1 MMMTRMLWRQRLASS
16 TFALLG
22 ILLLLLTA
30 TTTAAVASG
39 DATPTSGG
47 FINLKFLDVA
57 DKYKPAFQDAA
68 ARLNKILA
76 FQPTTGPYDV
86 PETISVFEQ
95 CGRQVPTDAVIP
107 AGSTLTN
114 LTIFVIVQC
123 IDGPGNNT
131 QLASAAPCFTYGNP
145 LTNLTEVVNFEDSF
159 NKFYYY
165 YGVTQNL
172 VGMMRFDEDDCDRLI
187 DEGTFG
193 STVLHEM
200 FHVLGFGTLW
210 PWYEFLVD
218 GETTNP
224 HYNGSLATLKAYRNA
239 GGTDDLIPLENRGS
253 PQGTR
258 GSHWRTSIFG
268 DELMTGGLTGTMQP
282 LTNISVM
289 ALSDLGYVV
298 DAESD
303 EIDPYVIPAAGSVP
317 EFDWGISEDPNPPK
331 SNFTCDTDPSTAD
344 TSSSSTTYVSS
355 LFRKLAL
362 LLPWLILAF

>member
-1 MMMTRMLWRQRLASS
+1 MMTTMLWHQCLASS
-16 TFALLG
+16 TFTLLG
-22 ILLLLLTA
+22 ILLLLTA
-30 TTTAAVASG
+30 TTTAAVSSE
-39 DATPTSGG
+39 DATTTSGG

-68 ARLNKILA
+68 ARLNRILA

-86 PETISVFEQ
+86 PESISIYEQ
-95 CGRQVPTDAVIP
+95 CQQNGPIDAEIA
-107 AGSTLTN
+107 AGSTLAN
-114 LTIFVIVQC
+114 LTIVVIVQC

-131 QLASAAPCFTYGNP
+131 ELARAAPCFTYGNP
-145 LTNLTEVVNFEDSF
+145 LTNQTDTTDSWTDF
-159 NKFYYY
+159 IY

-172 VGMMRFDEDDCDRLI
+172 MGMMMFDEDDCDRLI

-200 FHVLGFGTLW
+200 FHVLGFGALW
-210 PWYEFLVD
+210 SLYGYTV
-218 GETTNP
+218 GEGTTNP
-224 HYNGSLATLKAYRNA
+224 QYNGSLATLEAYRNA

-289 ALSDLGYVV
+289 ALSDLGYFV

-303 EIDPYVIPAAGSVP
+303 EIDPYVIPVAGSVT

-344 TSSSSTTYVSS
+344 TSSSSTTYISRP
-355 LFRKLAL
+355 LKLAFI
-362 LLPWLILAF
+362 LPWLILAF